1 MKGTKSV
8 ILTFSGNIEA
18 VDSGERRMIS
28 GKIAP
33 YGEVGYTSAG
43 KVVFAE
49 GSITAPETSKVK
61 LLMSHD
67 NSAVVGRMQ
76 SMTSAKDG
84 LYASFKVSASSRGSD
99 AILLA
104 QEQLMDGLSVGVEVT
119 ASKPEKDYL
128 LVTAATLRE
137 VSLVESAAFASA
149 AVQKIAAAV
158 GDMPVAPV
166 EAAESTSTKIT
177 TTNTVINTTTTETET
192 ESEAAVTTAPDTN
205 APEATDATEQA
216 APTVEAARKII
227 LPSALNSQRVR
238 TPIVSMSTYTEH
250 KIKAALGSDESKLY
264 VTAADDS
271 FATNPAFNPTQYLSE
286 FVTNTRFPRSA
297 IDACSRGVLP
307 PTGTT
312 INVPSLVDSNGGLNG
327 VAPTVTVE
335 AEAGAV
341 SNTGMVT
348 EYLTGTVNKY
358 SGMNTLSVELLERTN
373 DPNFYNELTNQLQV
387 AYMNATDQAVIT
399 AINATGFTSTGVAA
413 TAAGLISYT
422 AESTANV
429 YKNSGYFAQNFVGS
443 TGIYNLLLGA
453 VDTTGRPIF
462 NAYQPNP
469 SALANAG
476 GMVSNNSVRGN
487 MLGLDLYVDRF
498 MTAGVADNSA
508 FILAPEAFT
517 VYESPQAYMS
527 VNVVSNLQV
536 QIAIYG
542 FMATIAKIP
551 HGICRLNIS

>member
-1 MKGTKSV
+1 ML
-8 ILTFSGNIEA
+8 LTFSGNIEA
-18 VDSGERRMIS
+18 VDNGDRRTIS

-33 YGEVGYTSAG
+33 YGEVGATSAG
-43 KVVFAE
+43 RVVFAE
-49 GSITAPETSKVK
+49 NSITVPEPSKVK
-61 LLMSHD
+61 LLMQHD
-67 NSAVVGRMQ
+67 NSKPVGRMQ
-76 SMTSAKDG
+76 SVTSNKTG
-84 LYASFKVSASSRGSD
+84 LYASFKVSASTRGSD

-104 QEQLMDGLSVGVEVT
+104 QEQLMDGLSVGVEVDD
-119 ASKPEKDYL
+119 SRQEKDYL
-128 LVTAATLRE
+128 LVTAATLKE
-137 VSLVESAAFASA
+137 VSLVESAAFPSA
-149 AVQKIAAAV
+149 AVLKIAAQENAV
-158 GDMPVAPV
+158 DPNQP
-166 EAAESTSTKIT
+166 
-177 TTNTVINTTTTETET
+177 TETTGET
-192 ESEAAVTTAPDTN
+192 VDKAPEEMASEATFLPDGATVTLKSVSYEKDDSEGDTT
-205 APEATDATEQA
+205 P
-216 APTVEAARKII
+216 VEAARKII
-227 LPSALNSQRVR
+227 KPSALNSQRVR
-238 TPIVSMSTYTEH
+238 TPITSMGAYTEH
-250 KIKAALGSDESKLY
+250 KIKAALGSEESKLY

-271 FATNPAFNPTQYLSE
+271 WTTNPAFNPTQYLSE

-297 IDACSRGVLP
+297 VDACSKGVLP
-307 PTGTT
+307 PKGNT
-312 INVPSLVDSNGGLNG
+312 INVPALVDSNGGLNG

-341 SNTGMVT
+341 SATGMVT

-358 SGMNTLSVELLERTN
+358 SGMNTLSVELLERTDN
-373 DPNFYNELTNQLQV
+373 PQFFSELTNQLQI

-453 VDTTGRPIF
+453 VDSTGRPIF
-462 NAYQPNP
+462 NAYQPNAA
-469 SALANAG
+469 ALANAA

-487 MLGLDLYVDRF
+487 VLGLDLYVDRF

-536 QIAIYG
+536 QVAIYG

-551 HGICRLNIS
+551 NGICRLEIA

>member
-1 MKGTKSV
+1 ML
-8 ILTFSGNIEA
+8 LTFSGNIEA
-18 VDSGERRMIS
+18 VDNGDKRTIS

-33 YGEVGYTSAG
+33 YGEVGNTSAG
-43 KVVFAE
+43 RVVFAE
-49 GSITAPETSKVK
+49 NSITVPEPSKVK

-67 NSAVVGRMQ
+67 NSKPVGRMQ
-76 SMTSAKDG
+76 SVTSNKTG
-84 LYASFKVSASSRGSD
+84 LYGSFKVSASTRGSD

-104 QEQLMDGLSVGVEVT
+104 QEQLMDGLSVGVEVED
-119 ASKPEKDYL
+119 SRQEKDYL
-128 LVTAATLRE
+128 LVTAATLKE
-137 VSLVESAAFASA
+137 VSLVESAAFSSA
-149 AVQKIAAAV
+149 AVLKISATQNAEDANQPTETTGETV
-158 GDMPVAPV
+158 DKAPEEVASEATFLPDGATVTLKSVSYEKDDSEGDTTPV
-166 EAAESTSTKIT
+166 EAS
-177 TTNTVINTTTTETET
+177 
-192 ESEAAVTTAPDTN
+192 
-205 APEATDATEQA
+205 
-216 APTVEAARKII
+216 RRII
-227 LPSALNSQRVR
+227 KPSALNSQRVR
-238 TPIVSMSTYTEH
+238 TPITNMGAYTEH
-250 KIKAALGSDESKLY
+250 KIKAALGNDESKLFIS
-264 VTAADDS
+264 AADDS
-271 FATNPAFNPTQYLSE
+271 WTTNPAFNPTQYLSE

-297 IDACSRGVLP
+297 VDACSKGVLP
-307 PTGTT
+307 PKGNT
-312 INVPSLVDSNGGLNG
+312 INVPALVDSNGGLNG

-341 SNTGMVT
+341 SATGMVT
-348 EYLTGTVNKY
+348 EYLSGTVNKY
-358 SGMNTLSVELLERTN
+358 SGMNTLSVELLERTDN
-373 DPNFYNELTNQLQV
+373 PQFFSELTNQLQI

-453 VDTTGRPIF
+453 VDSTGRPIF
-462 NAYQPNP
+462 NAYQPNAA
-469 SALANAG
+469 ALANAA

-487 MLGLDLYVDRF
+487 VLGLDLYVDRF
-498 MTAGVADNSA
+498 MTAGVADDSA

-536 QIAIYG
+536 QVAIYG

-551 HGICRLNIS
+551 NGICRLNIA